1 MKIYKMTATFG
12 KLEHAELTL
21 QPGLN
26 ILTAPNEW
34 GKSTWCA
41 FLVAMLYGLD
51 TRAKTTKTTLA
62 DKERYAPWSG
72 NPMAG
77 RIDLNWNGRDITIE
91 RRTKGR
97 VPLGEFKAY
106 ETDSGLP
113 VPELTAANC
122 GQQLLGVEQTVF
134 RRAGFIRQSDLPVT
148 QDEALRRR
156 LNDLVT
162 TGDESGTSDK
172 LAKNLRDL
180 KNRCRFNKSGLLPQ
194 LESQR
199 DALQDKVEELDALDA
214 QVKKLKMRLDDV
226 KTWLQQLNTHQAA
239 LDYAAA
245 EADAGRV
252 AQAREALE
260 QAQDLLA
267 IREAACEKLPSQEDA
282 EKKLKELR
290 AFRDE
295 WNALQ
300 MELQMLP
307 RAPLPPAKKD
317 PFADMDVT
325 AAMEMVNADRQTMT
339 GLRGSKMPILL
350 LILGA
355 IIMAGA
361 IALLVMGNYLPAGIL
376 GMVSVLLQALSLLG
390 MQRLKK
396 QTEALEK
403 KYGTADPAHWTDSLR
418 EYETALRAYNAAQ
431 KEYQDA
437 QGDVEVR
444 LMVMR
449 KRRDSLCGAQEP
461 DAVME
466 FWQQITNKWEAYHTA
481 RREAQR
487 AQNLVDTLSAM
498 AKPVR
503 PPVGVD
509 TLTHSPADTA
519 LLLLGA
525 AAAAKPHQPVQR
537 PDGSLGR
544 PGAAGKAAGVGQRP
558 SCPAGK
564 DLHRPDHRPGNA
576 GAGAVGVTAA
586 IRPPDFPAGADLSFR
601 HDRRALPAP
610 FHGRG
615 LLPPS
620 RNR

>member
-267 IREAACEKLPSQEDA
+267 IREAACEKLPSQE
-282 EKKLKELR
+282 
-290 AFRDE
+290 
-295 WNALQ
+295 
-300 MELQMLP
+300 
-307 RAPLPPAKKD
+307 
-317 PFADMDVT
+317 
-325 AAMEMVNADRQTMT
+325 
-339 GLRGSKMPILL
+339 
-350 LILGA
+350 
-355 IIMAGA
+355 
-361 IALLVMGNYLPAGIL
+361 
-376 GMVSVLLQALSLLG
+376 LSLI
-390 MQRLKK
+390 
-396 QTEALEK
+396 
-403 KYGTADPAHWTDSLR
+403 H
-418 EYETALRAYNAAQ
+418 
-431 KEYQDA
+431 
-437 QGDVEVR
+437 
-444 LMVMR
+444 
-449 KRRDSLCGAQEP
+449 
-461 DAVME
+461 
-466 FWQQITNKWEAYHTA
+466 I
-481 RREAQR
+481 
-487 AQNLVDTLSAM
+487 
-498 AKPVR
+498 
-503 PPVGVD
+503 
-509 TLTHSPADTA
+509 
-519 LLLLGA
+519 
-525 AAAAKPHQPVQR
+525 
-537 PDGSLGR
+537 
-544 PGAAGKAAGVGQRP
+544 
-558 SCPAGK
+558 
-564 DLHRPDHRPGNA
+564 
-576 GAGAVGVTAA
+576 
-586 IRPPDFPAGADLSFR
+586 
-601 HDRRALPAP
+601 
-610 FHGRG
+610 
-615 LLPPS
+615 
-620 RNR
+620 